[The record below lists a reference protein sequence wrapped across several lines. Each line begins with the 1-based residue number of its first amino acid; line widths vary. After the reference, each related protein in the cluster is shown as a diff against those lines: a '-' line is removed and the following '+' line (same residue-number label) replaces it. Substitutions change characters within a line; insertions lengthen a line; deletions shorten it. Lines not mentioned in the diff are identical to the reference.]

1 MTILKRNKG
10 SFALKSLQQSDL
22 NYVTSE
28 FGTTIEEKDAE
39 NAAEKAAEDEKDSG
53 NGNGDVLVSI
63 IGEFGKYQIMNVLIM
78 GLSGIIFSWMNFANK
93 FITYEVDYWC
103 QKVIMTC
110 ASHYRDKICV
120 CMMSTR

>member
-10 SFALKSLQQSDL
+10 SFALTSLQQSDL

-103 QKVIMTC
+103 QKVI
-110 ASHYRDKICV
+110 SQH
-120 CMMSTR
+120 